1 MAKGAGKGKTGRDPV
16 HGLPTRRAGYTPDV
30 SPQTGNCMAVTTAP
44 TRVPLERDADSALR
58 RELYFFTLYRSL
70 QAALFVFLAF
80 SPLAAPIAELR
91 HPLFARLL
99 AVTYL
104 ICALFLLL
112 AGRHARYGLARQVG
126 IGLVVD
132 ILAAV
137 AIIHA
142 VSDVENGIA
151 LLLTVNIGAGA
162 LLLPLRWGLGFA
174 IGALALSI
182 FEYYFSQAEFGD
194 IGRNL
199 AEVLMFGTT
208 YLATAGLCHIL
219 GRQMRESHALAA
231 QRGAEV
237 ANLAQLN
244 ELIIRR
250 MRTGVLVVD
259 ANGAIRLVNE
269 AAWHL
274 LGQPSPSEGQL
285 EQVSEELSRRLFQWR
300 FEGAHDVRPVEL
312 SPDTSAVIPRFAK
325 LTVTDDL
332 FLIFLDDTS
341 LVSRRAEELT
351 LFTLG
356 RLSASIAHEIRNPL
370 AAISYSAQLLEESP
384 DLPDTDRRLVEII
397 VNHCNRMNGIVENV
411 LNLSRR
417 ERSRP
422 ESVDLAQ
429 WVLQYVDEFKS
440 SHRLDQDE
448 IKAATQSHHLYAMVD
463 PQQLHQVV
471 TNLVENALT
480 YGRLPGEPARL
491 TVAARQLSETSPP
504 LIEVIDRGPGIPQRV
519 ADSIF
524 EPFFTTHEHGTG
536 LGLYLAR
543 QLCEANQATL
553 DYVPVAG
560 GGSCFRIS
568 LAKTHHLEQ
577 TRADHPVPQPF

>member
-1 MAKGAGKGKTGRDPV
+1 
-16 HGLPTRRAGYTPDV
+16 
-30 SPQTGNCMAVTTAP
+30 MAVTE
-44 TRVPLERDADSALR
+44 TRSPVPDERSTDTALR

-70 QAALFVFLAF
+70 EAALFVFLAF
-80 SPLAAPIAELR
+80 SPLAVPFAELR
-91 HPLFARLL
+91 DPALARVVAIGYLLAAIALLFA
-99 AVTYL
+99 
-104 ICALFLLL
+104 
-112 AGRHARYGLARQVG
+112 GRQTRYGFSRQVAV
-126 IGLVVD
+126 GLVVD
-132 ILAAV
+132 LV
-137 AIIHA
+137 AGLTAIHA
-142 VSDVENGIA
+142 MANVENGIA

-174 IGALALSI
+174 IGGVVLSLVE
-182 FEYYFSQAEFGD
+182 FHYTQAEYGSA
-194 IGRNL
+194 GRNL

-208 YLATAGLCHIL
+208 WLATAGLCHML
-219 GRQMRESHALAA
+219 GRQMRESHALAL

-250 MRTGVLVVD
+250 MRTGVMVVD
-259 ANGAIRLVNE
+259 AGGTIRLVNE
-269 AAWHL
+269 SAWHS
-274 LGQPSPSEGQL
+274 LGQPSPHETAL
-285 EQVSEELSRRLFQWR
+285 ERVSEALARRLYQWR
-300 FEGAHDVRPVEL
+300 FENLQDVTPVEL
-312 SPDTSAVIPRFAK
+312 SAETSAVIPRFAK

-351 LFTLG
+351 LSSLG

-397 VNHCNRMNGIVENV
+397 VNHCNRMNGIVQDV
-411 LNLSRR
+411 LSLSRR

-422 ESVDLAQ
+422 ESVDLSQ
-429 WVLQYVDEFKS
+429 WTMQYVDEYKNT
-440 SHRLDQDE
+440 HRLDHDE
-448 IKAATQSHHLYAMVD
+448 LRAVPQSRHLYAMVD

-471 TNLVENALT
+471 TNLVQNALV
-480 YGRLPGEPARL
+480 YGRLPGEPARV
-491 TVAARQLSETSPP
+491 TVTARQLSEASPP
-504 LIEVIDRGPGIPQRV
+504 LVEVIDRGPGIPPRV
-519 ADSIF
+519 VDSIF
-524 EPFFTTHEHGTG
+524 EPFYTTHEHGTG

-568 LAKTHHLEQ
+568 LA
-577 TRADHPVPQPF
+577 RAQRLDLPAGDHAVEHAAPG

>member
-1 MAKGAGKGKTGRDPV
+1 MAVDPFNRVDPV
-16 HGLPTRRAGYTPDV
+16 DRQA
-30 SPQTGNCMAVTTAP
+30 
-44 TRVPLERDADSALR
+44 DAALR

-70 QAALFVFLAF
+70 EAALFVFLAF
-80 SPLAAPIAELR
+80 SPLAAPVVAVR
-91 HPLFARLL
+91 HASLGHTVALIYLLFALGLL
-99 AVTYL
+99 M
-104 ICALFLLL
+104 
-112 AGRHARYGLARQVG
+112 AGRDRRISLGLQVG
-126 IGLVVD
+126 IGLAID
-132 ILAAV
+132 IVSAV
-137 AIIHA
+137 CAIHA
-142 VSDVENGIA
+142 FGNVENGIA
-151 LLLTVNIGAGA
+151 LLLIVNIGAGA
-162 LLLPLRWGLGFA
+162 LLLRLRYGLGFA
-174 IGALALSI
+174 ILAVTLTI
-182 FEYYFSQAEFGD
+182 GEYFYSLAEFGTT
-194 IGRNL
+194 GRNL

-208 YLATAGLCHIL
+208 YLATAGLCHML

-259 ANGAIRLVNE
+259 AAGTIQLVNE
-269 AAWHL
+269 SAWHL
-274 LGQPSPSEGQL
+274 LGQPSPSENSL
-285 EQVSEELSRRLFQWR
+285 SSVSEELARRLYQWR
-300 FEGAHDVRPVEL
+300 FENHHDSRPVEL
-312 SPDTSAVIPRFAK
+312 SPDTTPVIPRFAK
-325 LTVTDDL
+325 LTVTDEL

-351 LFTLG
+351 LSTLG

-384 DLPDTDRRLVEII
+384 QLPETDRRLVEII
-397 VNHCNRMNGIVENV
+397 VSHCNRMNGIVEHV

-422 ESVDLAQ
+422 ESVDLSQ
-429 WVLQYVDEFKS
+429 WVMNYVDEYKS
-440 SHRLDQDE
+440 SHYLDQDE
-448 IKAATQSHHLYAMVD
+448 LRAVAQSRHLYAMVD

-471 TNLVENALT
+471 TNLVQNARN
-480 YGRLPGEPARL
+480 YGRLPGEPARITL
-491 TVAARQLSETSPP
+491 TARQLSETSPP
-504 LIEVIDRGPGIPQRV
+504 LVEVIDRGPGIPLKV

-524 EPFFTTHEHGTG
+524 DPFFTTHEHGTG

-553 DYVPVAG
+553 EYVPVAA

-568 LAKTHHLEQ
+568 LPHARRLESGAGDPSH
-577 TRADHPVPQPF
+577 RADPAAA

>member
-1 MAKGAGKGKTGRDPV
+1 MADTSHDRAESVDP
-16 HGLPTRRAGYTPDV
+16 HA
-30 SPQTGNCMAVTTAP
+30 
-44 TRVPLERDADSALR
+44 DAALR

-70 QAALFVFLAF
+70 EAALFVFIAF
-80 SPLAAPIAELR
+80 SPLAEAFARLR
-91 HPLFARLL
+91 HPAL
-99 AVTYL
+99 AGAVALVYL
-104 ICALFLLL
+104 VVALALLL
-112 AGRHARYGLARQVG
+112 AGRDRRFGIRRQVG
-126 IGLVVD
+126 IGLALD

-137 AIIHA
+137 CAIHA
-142 VSDVENGIA
+142 FADVENGIA

-174 IGALALSI
+174 ILALVLTI
-182 FEYYFSQAEFGD
+182 TEYFFGLSEFGPS
-194 IGRNL
+194 GRNL

-208 YLATAGLCHIL
+208 YLATAGLCHML

-259 ANGAIRLVNE
+259 AGGKIQLVNE
-269 AAWHL
+269 SAWHL
-274 LGQPSPSEGQL
+274 LGQPSPTESALGS
-285 EQVSEELSRRLFQWR
+285 VSEELARRLYQWR
-300 FEGAHDVRPVEL
+300 FENHHDSRPVEL
-312 SPDTSAVIPRFAK
+312 SPETTPVIPRFAK
-325 LTVTDDL
+325 LTVTDEL

-351 LFTLG
+351 LSTLG

-397 VNHCNRMNGIVENV
+397 VSHCNRMNGIVENV

-422 ESVDLAQ
+422 ESLDLAQ
-429 WVLQYVDEFKS
+429 WVFQYADEYKA
-440 SHRLDQDE
+440 SHYLDQDE
-448 IKAATQSHHLYAMVD
+448 LRAVAQSRHLYAMVD

-471 TNLVENALT
+471 TNLVQNARN
-480 YGRLPGEPARL
+480 YGRLPGEPARITL
-491 TVAARQLSETSPP
+491 TARQLSETSPP
-504 LIEVIDRGPGIPQRV
+504 LVEVIDRGPGIPLKV

-524 EPFFTTHEHGTG
+524 DPFFTTHEHGTG

-553 DYVPVAG
+553 EYVPVAG

-568 LAKTHHLEQ
+568 LPSARRLESGAGDVAP
-577 TRADHPVPQPF
+577 RVDPAAA

>member
-1 MAKGAGKGKTGRDPV
+1 
-16 HGLPTRRAGYTPDV
+16 
-30 SPQTGNCMAVTTAP
+30 MAVTHQERAP
-44 TRVPLERDADSALR
+44 GAGERQADAALR

-70 QAALFVFLAF
+70 EAALFVFIAF
-80 SPLAAPIAELR
+80 SPLAQSFAELR
-91 HPLFARLL
+91 HPALARSIALLYLLFALG
-99 AVTYL
+99 
-104 ICALFLLL
+104 LLL
-112 AGRHARYGLARQVG
+112 AGRDRRFGLKRQVG
-126 IGLVVD
+126 VGLAVD
-132 ILAAV
+132 VLAAV
-137 AIIHA
+137 CAIHA
-142 VSDVENGIA
+142 FANVENGIA
-151 LLLTVNIGAGA
+151 LLLVVNIGAGA
-162 LLLPLRWGLGFA
+162 LLLPLRFGLGFA
-174 IGALALSI
+174 IVAVALTI
-182 FEYYFSQAEFGD
+182 AEFFYAQDQYGTT
-194 IGRNL
+194 GRNL

-208 YLATAGLCHIL
+208 YLAAAGLCHML
-219 GRQMRESHALAA
+219 GRQMRESHALAE

-259 ANGAIRLVNE
+259 AAGIVQLVNE

-274 LGQPSPSEGQL
+274 LGQPSPSENQL
-285 EQVSEELSRRLFQWR
+285 ARVSEELARRLFQWR
-300 FEGAHDVRPVEL
+300 FENQHDSRPVEL
-312 SPDTSAVIPRFAK
+312 SPETPAVIPRFAR

-332 FLIFLDDTS
+332 FLIFLDDTA

-351 LFTLG
+351 LSTLG

-397 VNHCNRMNGIVENV
+397 VSHCNRMNGIVENV

-429 WVLQYVDEFKS
+429 WVFQFVDEYKAT
-440 SHRLDQDE
+440 HYLDQDE
-448 IKAATQSHHLYAMVD
+448 LRAVAQSRHLFAMVD

-471 TNLVENALT
+471 TNLVQNARN
-480 YGRLPGEPARL
+480 YGRLPGEPARITL
-491 TVAARQLSETSPP
+491 TARQLSETSPP
-504 LIEVIDRGPGIPQRV
+504 LVEVIDRGPGIPLKV

-524 EPFFTTHEHGTG
+524 DPFFTTHEHGTG

-553 DYVPVAG
+553 EYVPVAG

-568 LAKTHHLEQ
+568 LPHARRLESGG
-577 TRADHPVPQPF
+577 DHAPRTDPAAAV

>member
-1 MAKGAGKGKTGRDPV
+1 MVAAQPV
-16 HGLPTRRAGYTPDV
+16 H
-30 SPQTGNCMAVTTAP
+30 
-44 TRVPLERDADSALR
+44 ADSADRTSDAALR
-58 RELYFFTLYRSL
+58 RELYFFSLYRSL
-70 QAALFVFLAF
+70 EAALFVFLAF
-80 SPLAAPIAELR
+80 SPLAMPIAALR
-91 HPLFARLL
+91 HPMLARGVAVGYLL
-99 AVTYL
+99 AALV
-104 ICALFLLL
+104 LFLVTRK
-112 AGRHARYGLARQVG
+112 AHYGLKRQVAL
-126 IGLVVD
+126 GLAID

-137 AIIHA
+137 GAVHA
-142 VSDVENGIA
+142 MANVENGIA

-162 LLLPLRWGLGFA
+162 LLLPLRMGIGFA
-174 IGALALSI
+174 IAAVVLTI
-182 FEYYFSQAEFGD
+182 AEFFYAQSEFGTTT
-194 IGRNL
+194 GRNL

-208 YLATAGLCHIL
+208 YLAAAGLCHML

-250 MRTGVLVVD
+250 MRTGVMVVD
-259 ANGAIRLVNE
+259 ATGTIRLLNE
-269 AAWHL
+269 SAWHL
-274 LGQPSPSEGQL
+274 LGQPSPAEYSL
-285 EQVSEELSRRLFQWR
+285 ERVSEVLARRLYQWR
-300 FEGAHDVRPVEL
+300 FENLHDAHPVEL

-351 LFTLG
+351 LSTLG

-384 DLPDTDRRLVEII
+384 ALPDTDRRLVEII

-422 ESVDLAQ
+422 ESVDLSQ
-429 WVLQYVDEFKS
+429 WVFDYADEFKA
-440 SHRLDQDE
+440 SHFLDQDE
-448 IKAATQSHHLYAMVD
+448 LHPVAQNRHLYAMVD

-471 TNLVENALT
+471 TNLVQNARA
-480 YGRLPGEPARL
+480 YGRLPGEPARITL
-491 TVAARQLSETSPP
+491 TARQLSETSPP
-504 LIEVIDRGPGIPQRV
+504 LVEVIDRGPGIPPRV
-519 ADSIF
+519 ADNIF
-524 EPFFTTHEHGTG
+524 DPFFTTDEHGTG

-553 DYVPVAG
+553 DHVPVAG

-568 LAKTHHLEQ
+568 LARAQRLEASHGEPAPRVNP
-577 TRADHPVPQPF
+577 TPA

>member
-1 MAKGAGKGKTGRDPV
+1 LWRTPPAKAKSRTGAA
-16 HGLPTRRAGYTPDV
+16 HGYTRAVRIKDV
-30 SPQTGNCMAVTTAP
+30 AVAKASGRGP
-44 TRVPLERDADSALR
+44 ADERLAEAALR

-70 QAALFVFLAF
+70 EAALIVFLAF
-80 SPLAAPIAELR
+80 SPLAGYFSSLR
-91 HPLFARLL
+91 HPALAKVTAVVYLL
-99 AVTYL
+99 V
-104 ICALFLLL
+104 
-112 AGRHARYGLARQVG
+112 
-126 IGLVVD
+126 
-132 ILAAV
+132 
-137 AIIHA
+137 
-142 VSDVENGIA
+142 A
-151 LLLTVNIGAGA
+151 LLLLLTGRDTRYGFQRQAGFGLACDIVAALLAIHAIAGVQTGISLLLMVNVGAGA
-162 LLLPLRWGLGFA
+162 VLLPLRWGLGFA
-174 IGALALSI
+174 ATAAVLIVA
-182 FEYYFSQAEFGD
+182 EYVFAQSDAGS
-194 IGRNL
+194 GRNL
-199 AEVLMFGTT
+199 PEVMMFGAT
-208 YLATAGLCHIL
+208 YLAAGGLCHLL

-231 QRGAEV
+231 KRGAEV
-237 ANLAQLN
+237 ANLSQLN

-259 ANGAIRLVNE
+259 GADTIQLINE
-269 AAWHL
+269 AAYHL
-274 LGQPSPSEGQL
+274 VGHPSPAENQL
-285 EQVSEELSRRLFQWR
+285 SSVSEELARRLHQWR
-300 FEGAHDVRPVEL
+300 LENQSDARPVEL
-312 SPDTSAVIPRFAK
+312 FPDTPPVIPRFAR

-351 LFTLG
+351 LSTLG

-397 VNHCNRMNGIVENV
+397 VSHCNRMNGIVENV

-429 WVLQYVDEFKS
+429 WVFQFVDDFKAT
-440 SHRLDQDE
+440 RYLDQDE
-448 IKAATQSHHLYAMVD
+448 VKGVAQSRHLHAMVD

-471 TNLVENALT
+471 TNLVQNALN
-480 YGRLPGEPARL
+480 YGKLPGEPARITL
-491 TVAARQLSETSPP
+491 TARQLAEGSPP
-504 LIEVIDRGPGIPQRV
+504 LVEVIDRGPGIPPRV

-560 GGSCFRIS
+560 GGSCFRIT
-568 LAKTHHLEQ
+568 L
-577 TRADHPVPQPF
+577 TRAQRLETAASVTERSGRPVV